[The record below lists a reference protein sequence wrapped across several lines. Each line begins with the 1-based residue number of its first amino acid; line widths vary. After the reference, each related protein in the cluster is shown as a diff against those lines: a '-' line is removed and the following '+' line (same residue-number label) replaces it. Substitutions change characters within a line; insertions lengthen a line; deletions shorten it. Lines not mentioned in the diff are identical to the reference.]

1 MQWQFIS
8 NEDVMGKSVAK
19 EAVQEQMGIG
29 QSSGNELVAAVGMAG
44 CPAHPRGCGKGQAE
58 CEPGITLSL

>member
-1 MQWQFIS
+1 
-8 NEDVMGKSVAK
+8 MGKSVAK

-44 CPAHPRGCGKGQAE
+44 CPAHPQGCGKGQAE